1 MALFTSKKTLRN
13 IIRDLEVKI
22 EDLEDINGS
31 LQEDLDSFNEQFPLD
46 IGEVVYDVQLRNDKG
61 RYTKKNASRE
71 HSLINEVTVTE
82 KNYFNLVNRYHDG
95 DVYLTLIDAEK
106 HMDEVCVD
114 WS

>member
-22 EDLEDINGS
+22 EALEDINRS
-31 LQEDLDSFNEQFPLD
+31 LQEDLDSFNDNFPLD

-71 HSLINEVTVTE
+71 HSLINDVIVTE

-95 DVYLTLIDAEK
+95 DVYLTYTAAEQ
-106 HMDEVCVD
+106 HMNEVCVD
-114 WS
+114 